1 MIARNSNDFEG
12 IQLGNLRNLAAYFS
26 AWVRCCSSK
35 WRRYFCTM
43 FGMVMRNAAE
53 KF

>member
-1 MIARNSNDFEG
+1 MIARNRKDFEG
-12 IQLGNLRNLAAYFS
+12 TQLGNLRNLAAYFN
-26 AWVRCCSSK
+26 ACMRRCNSK

-43 FGMVMRNAAE
+43 FGMVIRNAAE